1 MSGKLEP
8 EDVPCTHELILLN
21 RTTFHVSCADCKEL
35 LAEPPVAKAGGAT
48 AAGPV
53 AKDICPHLMV
63 TTDSATNMT
72 SCLVCKQTLTKE
84 TYVDWT
90 GEVKGAVDDDANM
103 RALPKYLFDPSFQGA
118 HTGGVASYSY
128 EEAYKGDANSN
139 WDPTSGKACPH
150 YLKTTNVK
158 TGKVTCSMCNQDVI

>member
-8 EDVPCTHELILLN
+8 EEVPCTHELVLFN

-35 LAEPPVAKAGGAT
+35 LAEPPAAKAT
-48 AAGPV
+48 AVQAP
-53 AKDICPHLMV
+53 CPHLMV
-63 TTDSATNMT
+63 TTDSGTNLT
-72 SCLVCKQTLTKE
+72 SCLVCKKTLTKE

-90 GEVKGAVDDDANM
+90 GEVKGTVDDEANM

-118 HTGGVASYSY
+118 HSGGVASYSY
-128 EEAYKGDANSN
+128 EEAYKGDVNSN
-139 WDPTSGKACPH
+139 WDPASGNACPH

-158 TGKVTCSMCNQDVI
+158 TGKVTCSMCNQEVSG